1 MLSEKRGCT
10 TAALLMIALL
20 LGCASFSD
28 GGDSGKAPG
37 LHKNIVIQINQFH
50 VRPEVAKVPAEG
62 NSISWTNWS
71 DSLAMIVFPAEVAQ
85 AFTCDEVRPDFVVNG
100 PHLESITAIGSNED
114 LVTPCPLKPGTYD
127 YQVYLFESP
136 GDRYNPE
143 LKSKGQIVVLEP
155 EPEPEPGAPAAE
167 STSDSPTAPS
177 SES

>member
-1 MLSEKRGCT
+1 MPSAIWGNPVVVLLL
-10 TAALLMIALL
+10 TAFS
-20 LGCASFSD
+20 LGCAMNS
-28 GGDSGKAPG
+28 GGQDSGKKPS

-62 NSISWTNWS
+62 NSIAWTNWS

-155 EPEPEPGAPAAE
+155 EPPVPAVETTPDPPPAP
-167 STSDSPTAPS
+167 TP
-177 SES
+177 

>member
-1 MLSEKRGCT
+1 MPSSRFGSAVVVLLL
-10 TAALLMIALL
+10 TAVS
-20 LGCASFSD
+20 LGCAMSS
-28 GGDSGKAPG
+28 GGQDSGKKSS

-155 EPEPEPGAPAAE
+155 EPEPEPVAPAAE
-167 STSDSPTAPS
+167 GTSDSPTASS